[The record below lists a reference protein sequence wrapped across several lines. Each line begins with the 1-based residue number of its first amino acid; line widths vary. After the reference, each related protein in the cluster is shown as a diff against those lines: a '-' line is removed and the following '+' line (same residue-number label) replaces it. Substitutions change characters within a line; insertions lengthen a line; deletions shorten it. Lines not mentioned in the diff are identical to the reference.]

1 MRKKQQTVCHC
12 CKKQRKVKH
21 ELFEKMK
28 KLLDFMNKMFLL
40 FASCVLNIPIY
51 VFKKIVF
58 VLRICFQ
65 LLFLFLRFSLV
76 VYYNEGELLRF
87 VGLCEEDA
95 YDIVQR
101 LEVVSPG
108 CHVSFVKKSFNQDK

>member
-1 MRKKQQTVCHC
+1 MLV
-12 CKKQRKVKH
+12 
-21 ELFEKMK
+21 
-28 KLLDFMNKMFLL
+28 
-40 FASCVLNIPIY
+40 SCVLNIPIH
-51 VFKKIVF
+51 VFKQIV
-58 VLRICFQ
+58 
-65 LLFLFLRFSLV
+65 LLFFFSSISTFIFLLCFSLV

-108 CHVSFVKKSFNQDK
+108 CHVSFAIFYHKKSVIHCCRSL